1 MRALLPA
8 LIASLLI
15 PCILVYC
22 TTMLDFLIASVQLDP
37 IAIIKTGS
45 YLGIALIV
53 FAESGLLVGIFFPGD
68 SLLFAAGL
76 LSAAG
81 FLALEPLMLIVVIA
95 AIVGDSAG
103 YWFGAKVGPN
113 LFNRPDSRFFKQ
125 EYLQRTELFYAKYG
139 GRAII
144 LARFVPIVRTLA
156 PILAGM
162 GSMTYK
168 RFLSYNVIGGLFWG
182 VGMISLGYFLGS
194 VIPDSERYILPLS
207 LVIIVISF
215 LPILTSVLRGKRA
228 V

>member
-1 MRALLPA
+1 
-8 LIASLLI
+8 
-15 PCILVYC
+15 
-22 TTMLDFLIASVQLDP
+22 MLDFLIASVQLDP

-45 YLGIALIV
+45 YLGLAFII
-53 FAESGLLVGIFFPGD
+53 FAESGLLIGIFFPGD

-81 FLALEPLMLIVVIA
+81 FLSFGPLMFIVVIA

-194 VIPDSERYILPLS
+194 LIPNSERYILPLS
-207 LVIIVISF
+207 LLIIVLSF
-215 LPILTSVLRGKRA
+215 LPIIINLLRGKRA